1 MKYATRS
8 KVIHVDQ
15 VLKVLKN
22 KGKSQAQDFDLKEQ
36 LYNNI
41 YIFKENFK
49 TTLKILSR
57 FSIILVDDLWNNHV
71 SNTHFLNSMINGQGT
86 GAKGGKDDGKNM
98 KAKSPIGTKSTN
110 CFEIKEAPDEDELE
124 TPLSKQRSH
133 QGKSQSNLLAVGIS
147 A

>member
-1 MKYATRS
+1 MKSATRS

-49 TTLKILSR
+49 TTLKILS
-57 FSIILVDDLWNNHV
+57 
-71 SNTHFLNSMINGQGT
+71 
-86 GAKGGKDDGKNM
+86 
-98 KAKSPIGTKSTN
+98 
-110 CFEIKEAPDEDELE
+110 
-124 TPLSKQRSH
+124 
-133 QGKSQSNLLAVGIS
+133 
-147 A
+147 